1 MADNENAIVNTTP
14 TTSETPAELVAEKV
28 APELSP
34 NPAGFGFTKQ
44 VQVDSLPDSGAFD
57 TLYLLRIYDPNGR
70 VSDYY
75 RYKWTCDKA
84 AGADGGRTQ
93 PHWERVFNPVNNV
106 KHEEGEH
113 ATPVVVN
120 VPPRPAPE
128 KIFKGEVVFLQDPII
143 KGKSLAEWLERSGE
157 GLEFDGILDVTE
169 TQTPYGFD
177 YVLPWNTTGERP
189 IDGNYLLRKSGGTSN
204 LGFICVKRTSSGGG
218 SSPIIYALAGAVG
231 GNLFETDNY
240 SPNGGNIKLNNYFTG
255 TTHFQGVINVTE
267 SSGHYVIANND
278 FKRTGVFLLQ
288 DTDGINGYINLNYT
302 TTDSSYSLK
311 FNGSYR
317 GRAFQGHFSNPITD
331 VTSVV
336 KIDICYFSGFDG
348 DFVVTYVESRP
359 TISSD
364 FFSVASVG
372 DQFASG
378 LYRLVDSYYRYQGW
392 IRVVKNDVLTIQ
404 FKGEYSG
411 TKFKTPSGGP
421 YHSRSSDININSYSY
436 TEPTGTKLYRH
447 SLTVSDG
454 TNTATLK
461 IVTTKSSAYTTVNEV
476 TADVN
481 NIISGLQEVYVLY
494 MTSPYSTKTAT
505 LKYYSAV
512 ENQLFVCIASNSGST
527 SWTYSSYAYT
537 TIVSD
542 TVTEL

>member
-1 MADNENAIVNTTP
+1 MANNENAIVNTTP

-177 YVLPWNTTGERP
+177 YVLPWN
-189 IDGNYLLRKSGGTSN
+189 
-204 LGFICVKRTSSGGG
+204 
-218 SSPIIYALAGAVG
+218 
-231 GNLFETDNY
+231 
-240 SPNGGNIKLNNYFTG
+240 
-255 TTHFQGVINVTE
+255 
-267 SSGHYVIANND
+267 
-278 FKRTGVFLLQ
+278 
-288 DTDGINGYINLNYT
+288 
-302 TTDSSYSLK
+302 
-311 FNGSYR
+311 
-317 GRAFQGHFSNPITD
+317 
-331 VTSVV
+331 
-336 KIDICYFSGFDG
+336 
-348 DFVVTYVESRP
+348 
-359 TISSD
+359 
-364 FFSVASVG
+364 
-372 DQFASG
+372 
-378 LYRLVDSYYRYQGW
+378 
-392 IRVVKNDVLTIQ
+392 
-404 FKGEYSG
+404 
-411 TKFKTPSGGP
+411 
-421 YHSRSSDININSYSY
+421 
-436 TEPTGTKLYRH
+436 
-447 SLTVSDG
+447 
-454 TNTATLK
+454 
-461 IVTTKSSAYTTVNEV
+461 
-476 TADVN
+476 
-481 NIISGLQEVYVLY
+481 
-494 MTSPYSTKTAT
+494 
-505 LKYYSAV
+505 
-512 ENQLFVCIASNSGST
+512 
-527 SWTYSSYAYT
+527 
-537 TIVSD
+537 
-542 TVTEL
+542 